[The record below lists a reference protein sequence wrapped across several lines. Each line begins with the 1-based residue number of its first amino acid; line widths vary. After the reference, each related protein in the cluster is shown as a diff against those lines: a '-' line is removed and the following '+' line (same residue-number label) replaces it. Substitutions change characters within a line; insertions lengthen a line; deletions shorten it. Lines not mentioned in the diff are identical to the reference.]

1 MANRVK
7 KGVSNQFLLN
17 EFFDLSPPSMRKV
30 DKEGKIDFFG
40 TPPKAVFISGQKK
53 IKKRDRPC

>member
-1 MANRVK
+1 
-7 KGVSNQFLLN
+7 
-17 EFFDLSPPSMRKV
+17 MRKV

-53 IKKRDRPC
+53 IKKRDSPC